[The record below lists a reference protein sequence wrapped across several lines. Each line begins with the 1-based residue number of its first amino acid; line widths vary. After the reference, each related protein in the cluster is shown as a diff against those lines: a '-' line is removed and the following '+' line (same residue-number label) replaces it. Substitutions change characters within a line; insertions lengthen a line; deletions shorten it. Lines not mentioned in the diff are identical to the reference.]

1 MCVYSHTI
9 PILSYPL
16 ILSLALSCSVEDFL
30 GLLVK
35 LVHYNSAYLDED
47 ALTSLLSLS
56 CSLAN
61 QSTQPSETE
70 VSLSL
75 CPQRLSLCGTL

>member
-1 MCVYSHTI
+1 M
-9 PILSYPL
+9 
-16 ILSLALSCSVEDFL
+16 
-30 GLLVK
+30 K

-75 CPQRLSLCGTL
+75 C